1 MPGLPESSILVCM
14 AETSEIDEAEV
25 ALPAIPQP
33 LLTPLTEAAIFLV
46 FTIDEGGEQA
56 VHDVLADISGLQRS
70 IGFRVPAGGLAA
82 VVGIGSDA
90 WDRLFEGPRPAEL
103 HPFVELTGD
112 KHHAPRTPGDLLFH
126 IRARQM
132 DLCFEFAT
140 VVTNR
145 LAGAASVIDEVHGFK
160 YFEQRDLMGFV
171 DGTENPSGQAAY
183 VAVTVGDED
192 PDFAG
197 SSYVNVQKYLHDMSE
212 WNSLPVEE
220 QENVIGRS
228 KLEDL
233 EMDDDTK
240 PANSH
245 TALTVIEDES
255 GEQIQILRDNMPFGH
270 VGSAEMGTYFIGY
283 SASPTVTE
291 QMLTNMFIGNPV
303 GNYDRILDFSTAV
316 TGINFFVPTADF
328 LDDPPDAPT
337 RLVPEATFT
346 APISDGSLG
355 IGSLKRSA
363 QQ

>member
-1 MPGLPESSILVCM
+1 M
-14 AETSEIDEAEV
+14 AEKSEADPGV
-25 ALPAIPQP
+25 PAIPQP

-46 FTIDEGGEQA
+46 FTIDEGGEQV
-56 VHDVLADISGLQRS
+56 VHDVLADISGLHRS
-70 IGFRVPAGGLAA
+70 IGFRVPAAGLAP

-90 WDRLFEGPRPAEL
+90 WDRLFTGPRPAGL
-103 HPFVELTGD
+103 HPFVELTGG
-112 KHHAPRTPGDLLFH
+112 KHHAPSTPGDLLFH

-132 DLCFEFAT
+132 DLCFEFAS
-140 VVTNR
+140 VVTSR

-171 DGTENPSGQAAY
+171 DGTENPSGQAAS

-192 PDFAG
+192 PEFAG
-197 SSYVNVQKYLHDMSE
+197 SSYVIVQKYLHEMSE
-212 WNSLPVEE
+212 WNSLTVEE

-233 EMDDDTK
+233 EMDDATK
-240 PANSH
+240 PANAH
-245 TALTVIEDES
+245 TALTVIENED
-255 GEQIQILRDNMPFGH
+255 GEQLQILRDNMPFGR
-270 VGSAEMGTYFIGY
+270 VGVGEMGTYFIGY
-283 SASPTVTE
+283 SASLAVTE
-291 QMLTNMFIGNPV
+291 EMLTNMFLGNPV

-316 TGINFFVPTADF
+316 TGVNFFVPTADF
-328 LDDPPDAPT
+328 LDAPPDLPS

-355 IGSLKRSA
+355 IGSLSRSA